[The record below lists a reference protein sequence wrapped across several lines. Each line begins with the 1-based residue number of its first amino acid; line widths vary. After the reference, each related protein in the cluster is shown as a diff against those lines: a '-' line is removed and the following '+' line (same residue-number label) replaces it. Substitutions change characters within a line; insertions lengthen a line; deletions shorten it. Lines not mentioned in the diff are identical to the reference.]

1 MQDIKLYMGDFLE
14 DISDYQAYDA
24 KGVADGVSKFIWS
37 MGDLEADLP
46 KIGEYFGRT
55 LYDMEDLQL
64 IKMNDLVWMNPK
76 PSEDD
81 LVMPDI
87 NFKIV
92 GHYLKTFQKA
102 TNDWREV
109 VKHYRIARIHTIIDK
124 TTEHIMQDKEDILND
139 LKSELGE
146 VYEYVIMKLI
156 AGEQPDHAEMLK

>member
-1 MQDIKLYMGDFLE
+1 
-14 DISDYQAYDA
+14 
-24 KGVADGVSKFIWS
+24 
-37 MGDLEADLP
+37 
-46 KIGEYFGRT
+46 
-55 LYDMEDLQL
+55 
-64 IKMNDLVWMNPK
+64 
-76 PSEDD
+76 
-81 LVMPDI
+81 MPDI

-156 AGEQPDHAEMLK
+156 AGEQPDHAEMLKQTEDDNEAPASPPRKKPVIQPIAKQNSLAAAPGLHSQHSV